1 MQADNWLPVPCVQGR
16 HAHHN
21 RYVARTKSTCERVQ
35 EQSGRRTRSI
45 QYYARECRANQ
56 SKKPDPPSEL
66 GCQVSLPCNQVVW
79 VSPLCKVR
87 QASRLPNLGSHVCFL
102 AGPQQPVHAYFT
114 HSMHSHALPVAV
126 LPSLPLSLPLRYRYG
141 CTSYAS
147 FSESDGSGR
156 LIASATR
163 TNFTH
168 KFTMTTASGSTRV
181 ASDLA
186 SNMIDIES
194 PPALCI
200 FFSWILRYYRSV
212 PRTTSY

>member
-35 EQSGRRTRSI
+35 EQSVRRTRSI
-45 QYYARECRANQ
+45 QFYARECRANQ

-102 AGPQQPVHAYFT
+102 AGPQQPVHASSRT
-114 HSMHSHALPVAV
+114 
-126 LPSLPLSLPLRYRYG
+126 R
-141 CTSYAS
+141 C
-147 FSESDGSGR
+147 
-156 LIASATR
+156 TR
-163 TNFTH
+163 THCQWQFFLLCPCLCH
-168 KFTMTTASGSTRV
+168 FATATVVRRMR
-181 ASDLA
+181 ASQRATGVVGLSHLLHA
-186 SNMIDIES
+186 QIS
-194 PPALCI
+194 
-200 FFSWILRYYRSV
+200 
-212 PRTTSY
+212 RTNSR